1 MLKSP
6 YAIDLGQLLIKT
18 IYLHSFWQ

>member
-18 IYLHSFWQ
+18 IYLL